1 MKRKMRI
8 VLLCVALALA
18 ACGQAPPAEPVLPQD
33 AELYIEQPTPD
44 EEESIIVDSD
54 HDVIQMYIDVL
65 QSSINFHEGAY
76 AGWPSPQYFQSDYI
90 SLADYLIKI
99 GDGITWE
106 ATEFAVVDM
115 TGNGTNDIVLS
126 LIHPQIMENVLLVLV
141 YENGDVYSN
150 IFTSRN
156 MFSIKKDGTYFR
168 RASGQWNVTR
178 LSFSAGIFSSEE
190 ILQSPNF
197 YYYHDDFMLFVEDR
211 DNIEYARWLPFSTE
225 TIAED
230 LLIAWHSN
238 LD

>member
-1 MKRKMRI
+1 MKKATI
-8 VLLCVALALA
+8 LIWILSVFIITSCQSTANNK
-18 ACGQAPPAEPVLPQD
+18 
-33 AELYIEQPTPD
+33 
-44 EEESIIVDSD
+44 ESIIADFD
-54 HDVIQMYIDVL
+54 YDVMQMYIDVL
-65 QSSINFHEGAY
+65 QSRINFHEGAY

-106 ATEFAVVDM
+106 ITEFAVVDM

-126 LIHPQIMENVLLVLV
+126 LVHPQIMEIVLLVLV
-141 YENGDVYSN
+141 YEDGDVYSN

-197 YYYHDDFMLFVEDR
+197 YYCYDDFMLFVEDR
-211 DNIEYARWLPFSTE
+211 DNIENARWLPFSTE

-230 LLIAWHSN
+230 LLIAWRSN
-238 LD
+238 